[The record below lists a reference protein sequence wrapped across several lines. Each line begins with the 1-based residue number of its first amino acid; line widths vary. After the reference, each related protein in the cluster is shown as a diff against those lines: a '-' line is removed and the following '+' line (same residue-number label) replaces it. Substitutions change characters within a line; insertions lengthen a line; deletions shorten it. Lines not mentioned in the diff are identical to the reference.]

1 MEDVQNLLNEIE
13 AGVASGLISSEE
25 ATQLSKDLQ
34 NMIEVADA
42 SNNIVLK
49 GKILTTLSV
58 LSKVI

>member
-1 MEDVQNLLNEIE
+1 MEDVHNLLNEIE
-13 AGVASGLISSEE
+13 AGVASGLISPEE

-58 LSKVI
+58 LSKVV

>member
-34 NMIEVADA
+34 NMIEAVDA

-49 GKILTTLSV
+49 GKILTTLSI
-58 LSKVI
+58 LSKVV

>member
-34 NMIEVADA
+34 NMSEAADA

-58 LSKVI
+58 LSKVV

>member
-1 MEDVQNLLNEIE
+1 MEDVHNLLNEIE
-13 AGVASGLISSEE
+13 AGVASGLISPEE

-49 GKILTTLSV
+49 GKILTTLSI
-58 LSKVI
+58 LSKVV